1 MGRAVVMVDTGS
13 LVDVPNRQVTN
24 IEVEERGLQDVWVS
38 SS

>member
-1 MGRAVVMVDTGS
+1 MVDTGS